1 MQLLLKPMISEPP
14 HGHHIFL
21 VVFKR
26 TGELETNLNFPLSS
40 RHFATQWWLLPYF
53 SSFLPRWLT
62 KKQDNCFYLSASTAG
77 CGDIP
82 LNLNF
87 SVSFNMSRRSTH
99 INVTAKYSDVW
110 CGVGIHSSSNP
121 NPKLQPDAPIQTQY
135 IFGNP
140 THGRG
145 LRTRWPLRFLPVQAI
160 PWFYDSV
167 HPSLCDFCDQ
177 AEIHRSV
184 SIRTSD
190 LVKDASVAPMDTVV
204 PYPSTKD
211 TPRAPKR
218 LSGRLREWRG
228 RRMRSER
235 TWDIHWTHL
244 RMRSIP
250 KPQTSGFG
258 DISRR
263 LI

>member
-62 KKQDNCFYLSASTAG
+62 KKQDNCFHLPASTAG

-110 CGVGIHSSSNP
+110 CGVGIHSSSNS

-145 LRTRWPLRFLPVQAI
+145 IRTRWPLRFLPVQAI

-184 SIRTSD
+184 SIRPAIWWRMLQLLLWTLWSHIPPPRTHHEPQKGSVGGCGNGEVGGWEAKGPGTSTGPISAWEVSPSHRQVD
-190 LVKDASVAPMDTVV
+190 L
-204 PYPSTKD
+204 
-211 TPRAPKR
+211 
-218 LSGRLREWRG
+218 E
-228 RRMRSER
+228 
-235 TWDIHWTHL
+235 
-244 RMRSIP
+244 
-250 KPQTSGFG
+250 TSPEG
-258 DISRR
+258 
-263 LI
+263 